1 MSDVKFTKG
10 PWHVGSDFDNGEYP
24 ITAVYD
30 MRSIYVVSASGDREV
45 ISTEERR
52 ANARLIASAPELFEA
67 LFALTNYFDAQ
78 TSITGRTSRG
88 EGVFR
93 QAKAALS
100 KSNPK

>member
-24 ITAVYD
+24 ITAIYD
-30 MRSIYVVSASGDREV
+30 ERSIYVVSASGDREV

-52 ANARLIASAPELFEA
+52 ANARLIATAPELYEMVKS
-67 LFALTNYFDAQ
+67 LLNE
-78 TSITGRTSRG
+78 SHP
-88 EGVFR
+88 EKGVR
-93 QAKAALS
+93 AMVSHELADKARELLS